1 MGGDDVRLSPNE
13 ARDMSIIIIT
23 LFVYSRGF
31 YRHRRLDA
39 RVGISNSPHPAP
51 RKLLQVRCNAVRG
64 NLQHFLIRELYMCG
78 LAKFA
83 PHLFWR
89 KRGD

>member
-1 MGGDDVRLSPNE
+1 MGVWRRGGRVSGRRDCVGVGGDDVRLSPNE

-31 YRHRRLDA
+31 HRHRRLDA

-51 RKLLQVRCNAVRG
+51 REVLRVRELLQVSWNVRV
-64 NLQHFLIRELYMCG
+64 NL
-78 LAKFA
+78 
-83 PHLFWR
+83 
-89 KRGD
+89 